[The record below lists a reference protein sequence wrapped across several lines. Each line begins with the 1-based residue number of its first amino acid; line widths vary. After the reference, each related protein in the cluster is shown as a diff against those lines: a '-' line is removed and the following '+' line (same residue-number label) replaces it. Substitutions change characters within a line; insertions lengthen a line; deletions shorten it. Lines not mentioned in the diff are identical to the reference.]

1 MLLPFGLFSILL
13 LLPTTLASRPRHTS
27 SKPIASLDS
36 ARDLP
41 IVAPR
46 QSTDGGDACNAIFS
60 STYEIFTALAVY
72 NCLITVPFNQTVA
85 TQFLKYYKDSLEF
98 QSTLTYLKNPPSS
111 YQQPGVD
118 ILGGL
123 DRIQRD
129 VDTGVFDNQ
138 YDFELEVQNLVYSAH
153 DSHLYLLAG
162 ATSIFSF
169 GSPFYITSV
178 SIDGQAPPQIYI
190 PGDLLA
196 SLTEPYTASPIVK
209 VNGQDATTFFTQFA
223 AINSQ
228 GYIEPNADWN
238 NLLYSPAGDVQGLV
252 NAFAGI
258 TPFYPGEVFSITF
271 ENGTAIGD
279 IPWLAVFNNIDNQIP
294 ITNAQDFYNNF
305 IINDSPDIASQ
316 ATKVKRGI
324 ELDSAPRWKRQA
336 TATTTAASSTQ
347 TLGSPATP
355 SAWVNI
361 AYPQSPIIS
370 EVDLGVGGVLTGY
383 ILDDGVTG
391 VLSIPNFDPANST
404 SFSATV
410 GGFIQMCQTSG
421 VKKIVIDLQQN
432 YGGIRLLA
440 TDTFK
445 RFFPSIDPFAGSRAR
460 AHPTADII
468 GNSYTDFYNANVD
481 TFNATYLDYFVS
493 NPWPAPVYLDAA
505 TGENFTNWPEYFG
518 PTQDRLDFFT
528 TIQRDNLS
536 NVVFDEVN
544 AYEVIFGYGN
554 RTVTNTAPPFAAEN
568 IILLTDGLCSSTCT
582 LFAEMMHYEAGV
594 RTVVVGGRPSFGPM
608 QALAGARG
616 ARDYEADYLDTD
628 IYYVSYY
635 NGTAATL
642 LPDRSLEFVL
652 DVANFNLQDQIRR
665 GQNFPLQFA
674 YEAANCRL
682 FLTNLTFLDFGA
694 LWQRAADATWKNP
707 GLCVPDST
715 NHPSS
720 TGNATDTVGPTT
732 AQKAVWAAAGSPSP
746 LPPPTNLE
754 TAIDLALIIGTDT
767 PDDDGP
773 GKALNDACDPNIG
786 NGNGGCSA
794 GLLCVQAPFCNPVT
808 GKFVPNQ
815 ASCQLPFGVPACKTP
830 GAGKG
835 ACHQNPSGVC
845 QFCRPKRTPS
855 VANCALTK
863 TAGKKVSNVPPN
875 VPAFGGFGGGAA
887 GHRKAVQA
895 GAGHAQAVPVPGKAA
910 ETIGGVI
917 MRGMGAA

>member
-1 MLLPFGLFSILL
+1 MYARSSESAH
-13 LLPTTLASRPRHTS
+13 TL
-27 SKPIASLDS
+27 
-36 ARDLP
+36 DL
-41 IVAPR
+41 
-46 QSTDGGDACNAIFS
+46 T
-60 STYEIFTALAVY
+60 L
-72 NCLITVPFNQTVA
+72 PFNQTVA

-138 YDFELEVQNLVYSAH
+138 YDFELEVQNLVFSAH

-178 SIDGQAPPQIYI
+178 SVDGQAPPQIYI

-196 SLTEPYTASPIVK
+196 SISEPYTASPIAK

-228 GYIEPNADWN
+228 GYIEPDADWN
-238 NLLYSPAGDVQGLV
+238 NLVYNPAGDVQGLV

-258 TPFYPGEVFSITF
+258 SPFYPGEVFSITF
-271 ENGTAIGD
+271 ENGTGIGN
-279 IPWLAVFNNIDNQIP
+279 IPWLAVFNNLDDQIP
-294 ITNAQDFYNNF
+294 IASAQDFYNNF

-316 ATKVKRGI
+316 STKVKR
-324 ELDSAPRWKRQA
+324 DSALNSAPKWKRQAVTTTAASTTA
-336 TATTTAASSTQ
+336 TATTTQGS
-347 TLGSPATP
+347 GSPATP
-355 SAWVNI
+355 SAWPNI

-370 EVDLGVGGVLTGY
+370 EADLGVGGVLTGY

-391 VLSIPNFDPANST
+391 VLSIPSFDPNNST

-410 GGFIQMCQTSG
+410 GGFIKMCQTAG

-432 YGGIRLLA
+432 YGGTRLLA

-445 RFFPSIDPFAGSRAR
+445 QFFPSIDPFAGSRAR
-460 AHPTADII
+460 AHPTADTI
-468 GNSYTDFYNANVD
+468 GNSYTSFYNTYVN

-493 NPWPAPVYLDAA
+493 NPWPAPIYLDAA
-505 TGENFTNWPEYFG
+505 TGENFTTWPEYFG

-536 NVVFDEVN
+536 SIVFDEVN

-554 RTVTNTAPPFAAEN
+554 RTVTNTTPPFAAEN

-616 ARDYEADYLDTD
+616 AREYETDYLDTD
-628 IYYVSYY
+628 VYYVSYF
-635 NGTAATL
+635 NSTAAAI

-652 DVANFNLQDQIRR
+652 DVGNFNLQDQIRR

-674 YEAANCRL
+674 YEAANCRI

-694 LWQRAADATWKNP
+694 LWAYAANATWTNP
-707 GLCVPDST
+707 GLCVKDST
-715 NHPSS
+715 NHPSA
-720 TGNATDTVGPTT
+720 TGTATDTVGPSA
-732 AQKAVWAAAGSPSP
+732 AQKAIWAAAGSPSP
-746 LPPPTNLE
+746 LPATNLE
-754 TAIDLALIIGTDT
+754 TSIDLALLIGTDT
-767 PDDDGP
+767 PDDDGF
-773 GKALNDACDPNIG
+773 GKALNDACNPDIG
-786 NGNGGCSA
+786 NGSGGCA
-794 GLLCVQAPFCNPVT
+794 TGLVCVEAPFCNPT
-808 GKFVPNQ
+808 NGKFVQNT
-815 ASCQLPFGVPACKTP
+815 ASCQLAFGTSACKTP
-830 GAGKG
+830 VAGTG
-835 ACHQNPSGVC
+835 ACRLNPAGVC
-845 QFCRPKRTPS
+845 QFCKPKRTPS
-855 VANCALTK
+855 VANCALTQ
-863 TAGKKVSNVPPN
+863 TAGKKVKNVAVNVP
-875 VPAFGGFGGGAA
+875 VFGIGNGASGATAVGHKAVQADVGGGAA
-887 GHRKAVQA
+887 PETLGGHIMR
-895 GAGHAQAVPVPGKAA
+895 G
-910 ETIGGVI
+910 IGGV
-917 MRGMGAA
+917 